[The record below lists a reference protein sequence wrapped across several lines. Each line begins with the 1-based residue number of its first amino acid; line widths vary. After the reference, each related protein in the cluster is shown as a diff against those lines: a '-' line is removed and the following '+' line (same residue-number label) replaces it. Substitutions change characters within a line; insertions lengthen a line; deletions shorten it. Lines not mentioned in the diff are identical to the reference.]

1 MPAEWE
7 PHERCIM
14 GWPTQIRIGSVW
26 NEHYLL
32 AMASYAAVAHAI
44 ARFEPVLM
52 LARPG
57 EGEVAR
63 SYLGRDVEVVEMPI
77 DDSWLRD
84 SGPIFVTRPDGT
96 LAMSD
101 FTFNSWGEK
110 YLPYDNDAA
119 IGRRLAEHFGVE
131 RFAAPMVL
139 EGGGITVDGEGTL
152 ITTESCLLHPSRN
165 PGLTKDEMTQ
175 ILKDYLGVEK
185 VIWLISGLGLDEDP
199 DTDGHVDGVGAFV
212 APGRVL
218 LHMVRDPQHP
228 DYENLL
234 ENRRRLETTD
244 ARGRELEVI
253 EFDRRSTAGTHRRHA
268 HRRDVHQLVLRQ
280 RRAHRP
286 DRRNRRRRPDRPR
299 RAPRDRPGSS
309 GRRRALPRHRL
320 RRGRHPLHHAA
331 GAAGLAAGARNVAM
345 ARPHRL
351 AADRRRASR
360 MATSETRLPSHELPC
375 GGIHRRRA
383 ELRDRV
389 EGGRRHSRLRAAQ
402 HADELH
408 PIEALQHPPE
418 RLHQVL
424 R

>member
-1 MPAEWE
+1 MSPADRPQDEGRQTITPASQGFRMPAEWE
-7 PHERCIM
+7 PHERCVL
-14 GWPTQIRIGSVW
+14 GWPTEIRIGSVW
-26 NEHYLL
+26 GEQYLL

-44 ARFEPVLM
+44 AAFEPVLM

-57 EGEVAR
+57 EGGTAR
-63 SYLGRDVEVVEMPI
+63 SYCGDDIEVVEMPI

-119 IGRRLAEHFGVE
+119 IGKRLAEHFGVE

-175 ILKDYLGVEK
+175 VLKDYLGVEK

-218 LHMVRDPQHP
+218 LHMVRDPQHA
-228 DYENLL
+228 DFENLQ
-234 ENRRRLETTD
+234 ENRRRLQTTD
-244 ARGRELEVI
+244 ARGREIDVV
-253 EFDRRSTAGTHRRHA
+253 EFDARSRPVLVGDTPIIETYINSYFADGALIVPTSGTGDDEA
-268 HRRDVHQLVLRQ
+268 ALDALGQVV
-280 RRAHRP
+280 
-286 DRRNRRRRPDRPR
+286 
-299 RAPRDRPGSS
+299 PGRKVV
-309 GRRRALPRHRL
+309 G
-320 RRGRHPLHHAA
+320 
-331 GAAGLAAGARNVAM
+331 V
-345 ARPHRL
+345 
-351 AADRRRASR
+351 
-360 MATSETRLPSHELPC
+360 PC
-375 GGIHRRRA
+375 PVVGYGGGGIHCIT
-383 ELRDRV
+383 
-389 EGGRRHSRLRAAQ
+389 Q
-402 HADELH
+402 
-408 PIEALQHPPE
+408 
-418 RLHQVL
+418 QVPL
-424 R
+424 AGPSQA

>member
-1 MPAEWE
+1 MSAAADPSAEGAPGQTPSSLGFRMPAEWE

-57 EGEVAR
+57 EGAVAR

-175 ILKDYLGVEK
+175 VLKDYLGVEK

-212 APGRVL
+212 GPGRVL
-218 LHMVRDPQHP
+218 LHMVRDPQHA
-228 DYENLL
+228 DFENLL

-244 ARGRELEVI
+244 ARGRGLEV
-253 EFDRRSTAGTHRRHA
+253 DRVRPRAAAPVLIGDTPIVETYINSYFANGALIVPTGGTARTTWPRSTRCARSSPTTRSSACRARSSATAAAASTASRSRCRGLGAAGRPASPAAPAR
-268 HRRDVHQLVLRQ
+268 LR
-280 RRAHRP
+280 
-286 DRRNRRRRPDRPR
+286 
-299 RAPRDRPGSS
+299 RDRP
-309 GRRRALPRHRL
+309 ALSPSR
-320 RRGRHPLHHAA
+320 P
-331 GAAGLAAGARNVAM
+331 GATA
-345 ARPHRL
+345 
-351 AADRRRASR
+351 
-360 MATSETRLPSHELPC
+360 
-375 GGIHRRRA
+375 
-383 ELRDRV
+383 
-389 EGGRRHSRLRAAQ
+389 
-402 HADELH
+402 
-408 PIEALQHPPE
+408 
-418 RLHQVL
+418 
-424 R
+424 

>member
-1 MPAEWE
+1 MPPAADSPRDEGRQDSTPSSLGFRMPAEWE
-7 PHERCIM
+7 PHERCII
-14 GWPTQIRIGSVW
+14 GWPTEIRTEVW
-26 NEHYLL
+26 GEHYLL
-32 AMASYAAVAHAI
+32 AKASYAAVAHAI

-57 EGEVAR
+57 EGGVAR
-63 SYLGRDVEVVEMPI
+63 SYCGSDIEVVEMPI

-96 LAMSD
+96 RAIAD
-101 FTFNSWGEK
+101 FIFNSWGEK

-139 EGGGITVDGEGTL
+139 EGGGITVDGQGTL

-165 PGLTKDEMTQ
+165 PGLTKDEMTR

-228 DYENLL
+228 DYENLV

-244 ARGRELEVI
+244 ARGREIEVV
-253 EFDRRSTAGTHRRHA
+253 EFDLRSRPVLVGDTPIVETYINSYFANGALIVPTAGVGDDA
-268 HRRDVHQLVLRQ
+268 AALDSLREIV
-280 RRAHRP
+280 P
-286 DRRNRRRRPDRPR
+286 D
-299 RAPRDRPGSS
+299 
-309 GRRRALPRHRL
+309 
-320 RRGRHPLHHAA
+320 
-331 GAAGLAAGARNVAM
+331 
-345 ARPHRL
+345 
-351 AADRRRASR
+351 
-360 MATSETRLPSHELPC
+360 HEVVGVPC
-375 GGIHRRRA
+375 PVIGYGGGGIHCVTQQVPRA
-383 ELRDRV
+383 EV
-389 EGGRRHSRLRAAQ
+389 SPA
-402 HADELH
+402 
-408 PIEALQHPPE
+408 
-418 RLHQVL
+418 
-424 R
+424 